1 MFNTDLHRNRSNWE
15 YILARQITS
24 VTWVWPLPWIS
35 GKIPHLHQPQTR
47 QKLLRHLQLWLVPAP
62 QAFLPLKKQISGKF
76 LVRFF
81 FKVMYD
87 FFVLHLVK
95 DAKNSNESL
104 KLPLQLWRVS
114 GVVGKVF
121 WGKSCDS
128 EQLTCKKT
136 LLAGDALVIWG
147 LNQQIFVESLEL
159 SPLPRHVEPT
169 L

>member
-15 YILARQITS
+15 YILVRQITS

-62 QAFLPLKKQISGKF
+62 QAFLPLKKQISGNF

-81 FKVMYD
+81 SRWCMIFLSYTLWRMP
-87 FFVLHLVK
+87 
-95 DAKNSNESL
+95 KNANESL
-104 KLPLQLWRVS
+104 KASLRLWRVS
-114 GVVGKVF
+114 GVGGKVF

-128 EQLTCKKT
+128 EQLVCKKT
-136 LLAGDALVIWG
+136 LLAGDALVIS
-147 LNQQIFVESLEL
+147 QFFVESLEL
-159 SPLPRHVEPT
+159 FSLPRHVEPT
-169 L
+169 I